1 MGRLKSAMFDVGYF
15 AIENGITAAQEEFHM
30 SEGDIKACVLF
41 TCAFQGEEGSTQ
53 EDEWDQFV
61 QQGNW
66 EEPKLH

>member
-1 MGRLKSAMFDVGYF
+1 
-15 AIENGITAAQEEFHM
+15 M

-41 TCAFQGEEGSTQ
+41 TCAFQGEEGATQ